1 MQPCVCRNCRRGF
14 QMVPLREGRHSFLFP
29 QHRLQTLPVRHQ
41 IPTGSKSIQ
50 TAGPTIQFQWIQACC
65 APALS
70 CPALSKYQL
79 GTPLLLMAAGW
90 LCRPFAESIRFC
102 LRACHP
108 ALCLYT
114 KPVAGHTDSAV
125 LTTREE
131 VSLVVQEVQD
141 LIRKVLE
148 FRLIQDSWNTA
159 RVWEILKFLGH
170 CN

>member
-14 QMVPLREGRHSFLFP
+14 QMAPLLEGRHSFLFR
-29 QHRLQTLPVRHQ
+29 QHTPQTLPVWHQ
-41 IPTGSKSIQ
+41 IPTGSASIQ
-50 TAGPTIQFQWIQACC
+50 TAGPTIQFQWIPACC
-65 APALS
+65 APARS
-70 CPALSKYQL
+70 CPVLSKYQPDTL
-79 GTPLLLMAAGW
+79 LLLMAAGW

-108 ALCLYT
+108 ALYLYT
-114 KPVAGHTDSAV
+114 KPVAGHTNSAV

-131 VSLVVQEVQD
+131 VSLVVQEIQD

-148 FRLIQDSWNTA
+148 FRLIQDFWNTA
-159 RVWEILKFLGH
+159 WVWEILEFLGH